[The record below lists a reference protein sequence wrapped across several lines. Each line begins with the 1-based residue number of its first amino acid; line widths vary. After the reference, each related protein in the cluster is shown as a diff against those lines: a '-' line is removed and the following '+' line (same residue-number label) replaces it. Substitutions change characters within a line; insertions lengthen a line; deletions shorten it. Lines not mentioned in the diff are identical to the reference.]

1 MYKKSQIVALEVI
14 MKNKVFVILL
24 CGVMVCSVTGCGR
37 QNQETDKK
45 IPKELDEDFLQCLE
59 SELGG
64 YLVTEKDDLTTIP
77 LSDIKNTDKEKIAYY
92 KGVYASS
99 NPDNK
104 YVIVFPKNGTYDFDI
119 MKDFDKYFYE
129 KFPVYQASNISSISI
144 YIHNQNNDVDF
155 KAIANKCVTRSSPN
169 DNSSIPSET
178 LDKLNNTTK
187 MVIKSNQK
195 ELGTINDKDKL
206 DEILN
211 AILSSKQYGDTFL
224 CDGNGFNF
232 EMYDKNNKLIDTIY
246 VWGDG
251 GRLIPSSIHSG
262 CAYYSITN
270 STDLRRIIEENT
282 DYVFYNISDFSD
294 TCDQALEAIY
304 EDEQYTYYLSCIK
317 SDQVIINFDI
327 TNLTMTLKYALN
339 NNYISA
345 EQVYKDYPTI
355 LMKKEKNFE

>member
-1 MYKKSQIVALEVI
+1 
-14 MKNKVFVILL
+14 MKNKVFAILL
-24 CGVMVCSVTGCGR
+24 CGIMVWNITGCVR
-37 QNQETDKK
+37 QNQEIDKK
-45 IPKELDEDFLQCLE
+45 IPKELDEDLLQCLE

-64 YLVTEKDDLTTIP
+64 YLVTEKDDLIEIP
-77 LSDIKNTDKEKIAYY
+77 LDEIKNTDKVKIAYY
-92 KGVYASS
+92 KGVYVSS

-104 YVIVFPKNGTYDFDI
+104 YVMAFPENGTYDFDI

-129 KFPVYQASNISSISI
+129 KFPVYQDSNISSISI

-155 KAIANKCVTRSSPN
+155 KDIASKCVTRSNPN

-187 MVIKSNQK
+187 IVIKSNQK

-211 AILSSKQYGDTFL
+211 AISSSKQYGDAFF
-224 CDGNGFNF
+224 CDGNGFVF

-251 GRLIPSSIHSG
+251 NRLIPSSIHSG
-262 CAYYSITN
+262 CAYYSISN
-270 STDLRRIIEENT
+270 DTDLRKIVEENT
-282 DYVFYNISDFSD
+282 GYVFYGISDFSD
-294 TCDQALEAIY
+294 TCDQALETIY
-304 EDEQYTYYLSCIK
+304 EDEQYIYYLSCIK
-317 SDQVIINFDI
+317 GDKVMINFNI

-339 NNYISA
+339 NNYINA
-345 EQVYKDYPTI
+345 EQVYKDYPSI
-355 LMKKEKNFE
+355 LMREEK